1 MVSRRSG
8 KTKTDSVTAFPD
20 TNIFL
25 HFQPFDQLP
34 WREELKATTVRLHVA
49 AVVVRELNKH
59 REKHPAEH
67 IRERARK
74 ILKKIRECFLN
85 GTGEVADG
93 VVLCCDAELE
103 GFDMAARQLD
113 PSSQDDCIL
122 AAILDYQERHPHE
135 RVLLV
140 TDDAPFAVR
149 AHTKGVASVEVSER
163 LRIPPQADAKV
174 QEIRELK
181 EKLRDVE
188 RRLPRLSLSF
198 PDGNAHSE
206 VAIFPDVIVTE
217 ADAQNYVRSQVAPQ
231 HPSDNVERW
240 NSIATN
246 YKLAKSR
253 ELSESVAP
261 LMDMMSSIAQMVA
274 MKASTDR
281 DIYFDRCAS
290 FFVEWWKHTNEM
302 RRTKELKL
310 ILTNT
315 GTTPAEEIYIFLR
328 VPKSV
333 GIFPAGGL
341 PPAPS
346 PPPPPGQKRALAID
360 PKSAAQV
367 VQAHPIRYV
376 RPVEFP
382 DCWELQYNLPRLN
395 HHVTELLTGLHVRF
409 PPHPAPRPFRIEY
422 KIAAV
427 NMPDP
432 VKGALDIIPKG
443 DRGSLKRIAG
453 KAE

>member
-8 KTKTDSVTAFPD
+8 KTKIDSVTAFLD

-25 HFQPFDQLP
+25 HFQSFDQIP
-34 WREELKATTVRLHVA
+34 WQEELKAATVRLHVA
-49 AVVVRELNKH
+49 AVVVSELNKH
-59 REKHPAEH
+59 GEKHAVGH

-74 ILKKIRECFLN
+74 ILKRIRECFLS
-85 GTGEVADG
+85 GTGEVADR

-122 AAILDYQERHPHE
+122 AAILDYKERHPHE

-149 AHTKGVASVEVSER
+149 AYTKGVASVELSER
-163 LRIPPQADAKV
+163 LRLPPQADAKV

-188 RRLPRLSLSF
+188 RRLPRLSLTF
-198 PDGNAHSE
+198 PDENAYLE

-217 ADAQNYVRSQVAPQ
+217 ADAQNYVRSQVAPL
-231 HPSDNVERW
+231 HPGDTVERW

-261 LMDMMSSIAQMVA
+261 LMDMMSSIAEMVA

-281 DIYFDRCAS
+281 EIYFDRFAS

-302 RRTKELKL
+302 RRTKELRL
-310 ILTNT
+310 VLTNT
-315 GTTPAEEIYIFLR
+315 GTTPAEEINIFLR

-346 PPPPPGQKRALAID
+346 PPPLPGQKRGPVID

-367 VQAHPIRYV
+367 AQAHPIRYV

-382 DCWELQYNLPRLN
+382 DCWELQYQLPRLN
-395 HHVTELLTGLHVRF
+395 HHVTELLAGLHVRF
-409 PPHPAPRPFRIEY
+409 PSHPAPRPFQIEY
-422 KIAAV
+422 RIAAV

-432 VKGALDIIPKG
+432 VRGALSIIPTG
-443 DRGSLKRIAG
+443 EEGLPKRITA
-453 KAE
+453 KT